1 MKSVLIAAVSAVQ
14 AYLLGSIDTGIL
26 VSKFLYHDDVRKY
39 GSGAAGMTNM
49 LRTFGKKAAALTAF
63 GDVLKGVLAVCI
75 GRWLFTLMPES
86 TTLSPYLAV
95 YLAAIFA
102 IIGHLKP
109 LYFGFKGGKG
119 VLVAGGA
126 ILAIQPILLPFLTAV
141 FLLCL
146 IPTGMVSLGSITM
159 AAAYPVLTLIYGLLK
174 GFAAGDL
181 AVCVVGA
188 LIMGGMVIYMHRAN
202 IQRIRAGKEYRF
214 GQKHKKN

>member
-1 MKSVLIAAVSAVQ
+1 
-14 AYLLGSIDTGIL
+14 
-26 VSKFLYHDDVRKY
+26 
-39 GSGAAGMTNM
+39 MT
-49 LRTFGKKAAALTAF
+49 AI
-63 GDVLKGVLAVCI
+63 LAV
-75 GRWLFTLMPES
+75 
-86 TTLSPYLAV
+86 
-95 YLAAIFA
+95 
-102 IIGHLKP
+102 IGHSKP
-109 LYFGFKGGKG
+109 IYFGFKGGKG

-126 ILAIQPILLPFLTAV
+126 ILAIQPILLPFLTIV

-174 GFAAGDL
+174 CFAAGDL